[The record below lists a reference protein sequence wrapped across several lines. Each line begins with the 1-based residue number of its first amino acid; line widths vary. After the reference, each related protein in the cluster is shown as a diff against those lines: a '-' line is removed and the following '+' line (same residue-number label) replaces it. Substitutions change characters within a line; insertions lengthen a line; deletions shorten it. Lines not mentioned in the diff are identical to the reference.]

1 MAASD
6 PITAI
11 SNAASSM
18 FDAFTSI
25 FTGAASVAN
34 TYIQGQTAEYMA
46 DRQLDMQKEVT
57 RRTQLLTQNI
67 EKIVII
73 FFAGSAIVATIKA
86 KSLTPVFALAGL
98 LLLYIAYLK
107 YVKPMK

>member
-1 MAASD
+1 MAAID
-6 PITAI
+6 PITAVA
-11 SNAASSM
+11 NLGASM
-18 FDAFTSI
+18 FDAF
-25 FTGAASVAN
+25 GDVAN
-34 TYIQGQTAEYMA
+34 AISNYFIAKEQADAMEYMA

-67 EKIVII
+67 EKIVIV

-107 YVKPMK
+107 YAKPMK